1 MKWMYNIEYD
11 SKIGKTIMSRKKPKF
26 IAMSFT
32 LEEKARDILDAEQDR
47 TGKNKSFI
55 VRELIWNLANLNSPE
70 TEKAA

>member
-1 MKWMYNIEYD
+1 
-11 SKIGKTIMSRKKPKF
+11 MSRKKPKF

-55 VRELIWNLANLNSPE
+55 VRELIWNLAKNNE
-70 TEKAA
+70 AA

>member
-55 VRELIWNLANLNSPE
+55 IRELIWNLAKNNE
-70 TEKAA
+70 AA

>member
-1 MKWMYNIEYD
+1 V
-11 SKIGKTIMSRKKPKF
+11 SRKTKPKF

-32 LEEKARDILDAEQDR
+32 LEERARDILEAEQDR